1 MSEDAERI
9 VGLYRR
15 HADAWA
21 AARRGQ
27 QGNRLMEAGWLDRL
41 LGLLPPRPA
50 MLDLGCGS
58 GEAIGCYLPSMG
70 VT

>member
-1 MSEDAERI
+1 
-9 VGLYRR
+9 
-15 HADAWA
+15 
-21 AARRGQ
+21 
-27 QGNRLMEAGWLDRL
+27 MEAGWLDRL